1 MTAGYGTVHSI
12 VPKTAAAPA
21 AIGARALFRLA
32 LPVAAAFT
40 LGACTGGGL
49 DTGSLT
55 LPSVSMPKVELPNV
69 DISKIELPKV
79 ELPEAALPVVGTPTE
94 VYTRV
99 ARGAVNCWFGASGPL
114 KGRYIYH
121 ASAESPARGG
131 RAEIS
136 VHERDETSKDPR
148 GGRAL
153 KIFIAPEGE
162 ATKVSYENNRIP
174 ADLSDAMRRD
184 VDRWAADKMGCQPI
198 PDQTAWSAETQN
210 TPAVAAPAAK
220 PQPKAAARTAK
231 AQR

>member
-1 MTAGYGTVHSI
+1 MAAGYDTVHNFAPEMA
-12 VPKTAAAPA
+12 VARAAT
-21 AIGARALFRLA
+21 GARALFRRA
-32 LPVAAAFT
+32 LPVAAAFA
-40 LGACTGGGL
+40 LGACAGGAL
-49 DTGSLT
+49 DTGSLA
-55 LPSVSMPKVELPNV
+55 LPSVTLPKLELPKV

-153 KIFIAPEGE
+153 KIFIAAEGE

-198 PDQTAWSAETQN
+198 PDQTAWDAETQN
-210 TPAVAAPAAK
+210 TPVAVAPAAK
-220 PQPKAAARTAK
+220 PKPKAAARTAG

>member
-1 MTAGYGTVHSI
+1 MAAGYDTVQNFTPEMA
-12 VPKTAAAPA
+12 VARVAT
-21 AIGARALFRLA
+21 GARALFRRA
-32 LPVAAAFT
+32 LPVAAAFA
-40 LGACTGGGL
+40 LGACAGGAL
-49 DTGSLT
+49 DTGSLA
-55 LPSVSMPKVELPNV
+55 LPSVTLPKLDLPKV

-79 ELPEAALPVVGTPTE
+79 ELPEAALPVIGSPTE

-153 KIFIAPEGE
+153 KIFIASEGE

-198 PDQTAWSAETQN
+198 PDQTAWDAETQN
-210 TPAVAAPAAK
+210 TPVVAAPATK
-220 PQPKAAARTAK
+220 PKPKAAARTAG